1 MGHLQFVL
9 FTTVVA
15 RNEKIQ
21 LTTKVTKHV
30 LSEVEGSTKFG
41 LSPEGFWPQGGDLV
55 IQTLRVLRGEN
66 IFTVNREQANF
77 YAAALGELRREKRS
91 NSQSPF
97 GE

>member
-41 LSPEGFWPQGGDLV
+41 DLV
-55 IQTLRVLRGEN
+55 IRTLRVLRA
-66 IFTVNREQANF
+66 FVVNKTN
-77 YAAALGELRREKRS
+77 
-91 NSQSPF
+91 
-97 GE
+97 